1 MKAQP
6 TEWEKDAT
14 NYMTNKW
21 LTKHINNSYYS
32 IKKKTQPNLK
42 NGQKI
47 GMDIFPKKK
56 YRWQKDS

>member
-32 IKKKTQPNLK
+32 IKKKNTTQFK
-42 NGQKI
+42 KWTEDWNGHFSKEEI
-47 GMDIFPKKK
+47 
-56 YRWQKDS
+56 